1 LVLEGEVSSERGHFL
16 VELHAIVTV
25 LTMLVVRLAWW
36 AGLVIGALIGTLW
49 LVKTIWAWV

>member
-1 LVLEGEVSSERGHFL
+1 MSSERGHFL